1 MNEGKSN
8 APSSDGAEQEH
19 WDLIIEPKNKF
30 FRFDLKELLQYKF
43 MMFLFVRRDFVAQF
57 KQTILGPLWFII
69 QPVMTSG
76 IFTVIFS
83 EIAHIPTD
91 GVPPFLFNLAG
102 VTLWNYFASCLT
114 GTSNI
119 LGGNSGIFGKVYFPR
134 LAVPISVVITRLYTF
149 AIQFVFFLIVYFVLM
164 VNGADLRPNWYLLLV
179 PVMVLHSALLGLGI
193 GLWASALTVKYRD
206 LNQLIGF
213 GVSLAMYATPIFY
226 PLSAVPKSLQW
237 LVSINPMAPVV
248 EIFRFA
254 FTGTGSLPIFEYS
267 ISLGVTVVVLFFG
280 MALFHRAERNF
291 IDVA

>member
-1 MNEGKSN
+1 MTTDE
-8 APSSDGAEQEH
+8 EH

-43 MMFLFVRRDFVAQF
+43 LMFLFVRRDFVAQF

-76 IFTVIFS
+76 IFTIIFS

-102 VTLWNYFASCLT
+102 VTLWNYFASCLNS
-114 GTSNI
+114 TSNT
-119 LGGNSGIFGKVYFPR
+119 LGNNAGLFGKVYFPR

-149 AIQFVFFLIVYFVLM
+149 GIQFFFFVVVYCVML
-164 VNGADLRPNWYLLLV
+164 VNGAVLHPNIYLLMLPLLV
-179 PVMVLHSALLGLGI
+179 IHAALLGLAI
-193 GLWASALTVKYRD
+193 GLLASALTVKYRD

-226 PLSAVPKSLQW
+226 PLSAVPRSLAW
-237 LVSINPMAPVV
+237 LVAFNPMAPLV
-248 EIFRFA
+248 EIFRYS
-254 FTGTGSLPIFEYS
+254 FTGTGTIPMFEYL
-267 ISLGVTVVVLFFG
+267 ISLLVTLVVLFIG
-280 MALFHRAERNF
+280 LALFHRAERNF